1 VATIDPNLYEDA
13 GKTWN
18 VDPGIL
24 RAVAQVE
31 SGEDPSQTGAPTRY
45 GTAKGPMQLID
56 GTAKQ
61 YGVTDPYDSV
71 QSVFGGAHYL
81 SDLLDQ
87 HNGNLTAALQ
97 TYNGAPGDPTSSYA
111 RQVLNRYDP
120 SWRSAAPSKA
130 SPAPPPAKAVPTTGP
145 TAGMSTD
152 DIINGLTAP
161 SPAAAPTRSAV
172 SPPPAAVPTTG
183 PTAGMST
190 DDIING
196 LAAPPRPATA
206 PLAAPPPAP
215 TPPPPDP
222 TRPIPPPIYTAPT
235 TPLIRSPAAPGE
247 PNLMSGTM
255 PAPTGQ
261 DQPWQ
266 MPAQQNLLTGLGQ
279 GLKQTMDPAKELLAG
294 PANFL
299 TGNRFPD
306 TFPGYTATRAADLK
320 ADADYQARLGNDPA
334 AAAGFRAAQT
344 LVPMM
349 AGGATGSALKL
360 LGGPG
365 RFLAGT
371 AFEDAPGM
379 LGWAGRRLSGAV
391 GGSLMGA
398 ETTAMTGDPN
408 TPLGQRAIPG
418 ATIGATLGG
427 AVLPAVSSVANWA
440 LNRFFGSGA
449 TPAAQRIIRAMTR
462 DDMTPQQ
469 LDSALSELGP
479 NASLAD
485 VGGANLHS
493 LAETAANSPGPAA
506 QQARLFLNARDEGQT
521 QRMNAAVK
529 LATGAQGS
537 AFDTMEELQDAR
549 RAASAPA
556 YDKAFNNTAVTP
568 DQAQQFRV
576 FMDNPTGQE
585 ALRRG
590 INIAR
595 MENLAE
601 GKSFDPA
608 DYGVTLADDGTATM
622 LAPTNTSLRMLDAVK
637 NGYDGVLE
645 KYRDRDTGRL
655 VLDKE
660 GYAIN
665 AALTS
670 YTKQL
675 RNAFPQYADALDAW
689 GGPSRDMDALSMGKR
704 VLSADPD
711 VTANAV
717 SNLSDSQKQMY
728 QVGMAQAMK
737 TRIDLTP
744 DDADATRRLFGNQ
757 EIRNRIA
764 AGFGGPDTDAYQ
776 NFRNTMNQEATFAQS
791 YREYLG
797 GSPSARRLAGMADQA
812 QSPDLTTPI
821 LHAVTGNAPAAAAN
835 VAHQFGLGVGRW
847 ATSPTDAQQRALGEL
862 LFSQGPAAQNRLSQA
877 ISPGSAA
884 EARSQ
889 FHNALTGYPGIYAG
903 ITGINMLSPSQPG
916 SGR

>member
-97 TYNGAPGDPTSSYA
+97 TYNGTSGDPTGRYA
-111 RQVLNRYDP
+111 HQVLSRYDP
-120 SWRSAAPSKA
+120 SWRSAAPSKTP
-130 SPAPPPAKAVPTTGP
+130 PAPPAEAAPSNGP

-161 SPAAAPTRSAV
+161 SPAAAPPRSAV

-215 TPPPPDP
+215 TPAPPDP

-349 AGGATGSALKL
+349 VGGATGSALKL

-371 AFEDAPGM
+371 AFEDAPGA
-379 LGWAGRRLSGAV
+379 LGWLGRRVSGAV

-418 ATIGATLGG
+418 AAVGGVLGG
-427 AVLPAVSSVANWA
+427 AVMPALSGAANWV
-440 LNRFFGSGA
+440 LNRFGSA
-449 TPAAQRIIRAMTR
+449 TTPAAQRIIRAMTR
-462 DDMTPQQ
+462 DNMTPEQ

-537 AFDTMEELQDAR
+537 AFDTMDELQDAR
-549 RAASAPA
+549 RAAAAPA
-556 YDKAFNNTAVTP
+556 YDKAFNNTVVTP
-568 DQAQQFRV
+568 EQATQFRP
-576 FMDNPTGQE
+576 FMEDNPIGQQ
-585 ALRRG
+585 ALQKG
-590 INIAR
+590 VNIAR
-595 MENLAE
+595 LESLAA
-601 GKSFDPA
+601 GTPFNPA
-608 DYGVTLADDGTATM
+608 DYGVTQADDGTATM

-637 NGYDGVLE
+637 RGYDN
-645 KYRDRDTGRL
+645 
-655 VLDKE
+655 VLDKYRNPLTKKLDLDQE
-660 GYAIN
+660 GTAIN
-665 AALTS
+665 KVRTA
-670 YTKQL
+670 YTTQL
-675 RNAFPQYADALDAW
+675 RDAFPQYADALDAW
-689 GGPSRDMDALSMGKR
+689 GGPSGDMDALSMGQR

-737 TRIDLTP
+737 TRIDSTP
-744 DDADATRRLFGNQ
+744 DNADATRRLFGNK

-764 AGFGGPDTDAYQ
+764 AGFGGPDTDAFQ
-776 NFRNTMNQEATFAQS
+776 NFQATMNQEATFAQS

-821 LHAVTGNAPAAAAN
+821 LHVVTGNAPAAAAN

-884 EARSQ
+884 EVRSQ

-916 SGR
+916 GSR